1 MQMMWIKSLIVA
13 SGAVLGAWL
22 RWGLGHLLNPFFS
35 LIPFGTLFANWL
47 GCFLIGG
54 LLPWLMRGNFP
65 QNLRLFFI
73 TGFLA
78 SLTTFS
84 TFTAEWFTLFTEKQF
99 GWMLLLICAHLI
111 GGFIF
116 IFLGMTTTEGIFFT
130 HE

>member
-1 MQMMWIKSLIVA
+1 MGTWPFIESLFLPDSFRHIICQLARMFFDWRPLTLAHARQFPSKS
-13 SGAVLGAWL
+13 
-22 RWGLGHLLNPFFS
+22 P
-35 LIPFGTLFANWL
+35 P
-47 GCFLIGG
+47 
-54 LLPWLMRGNFP
+54 
-65 QNLRLFFI
+65 FFI

-99 GWMLLLICAHLI
+99 GWMLLLICAHLV